1 VTSKKPQIDLAR
13 DSDKAT
19 TSSPPAPGGRGSRA
33 LRYLSRCDIP
43 SPSWQVDIVDGDKR
57 WLQSFADRDHGGSP
71 QALAAAQAWRD
82 RVVAQQRQIRRLEQ
96 GARSHVKINNTSG
109 FTGVSRTFRG
119 GGEHATPSRWVATWR
134 DLESRR
140 HAVGF
145 SVRTHGDEGAKALAV
160 QAYAAAMA
168 RLQEEALRRAAPVEP
183 ATQSTPPEAGNLHN
197 IYRIELA
204 SGSRGWHVNVK
215 RGNQPLTRHFGDSTF
230 GGHAN
235 ALAAARAWRDE
246 MMRKVSVPDYVV
258 WRRDIVK
265 SHNTSGIVGVHRNVV
280 RTRSKG
286 KLVETSYWTGCW
298 TTLDGKTRAR
308 AFNIAKYGEEQA
320 KLLAA
325 RFREEGMR
333 EVRDEAAAVAVVS
346 QASPRRDAGNP
357 SEARNEA
364 ALTRRKATGSKSA

>member
-82 RVVAQQRQIRRLEQ
+82 RVVAQLRQIRRYEQ
-96 GARSHVKINNTSG
+96 GARSKVYTSNTSG

-119 GGEHATPSRWVATWR
+119 SGEHATPSRWIATWL

-140 HAVGF
+140 HVVGF

-160 QAYAAAMA
+160 QAHAAAMS
-168 RLQEEALRRAAPVEP
+168 RLQEEALRRAAPAEP
-183 ATQSTPPEAGNLHN
+183 ATQCPPPESGDLRN

-204 SGSRGWHVNVK
+204 SGSRGWHVKVK

-235 ALAAARAWRDE
+235 ALAAAQAWRDE
-246 MMRKVSVPDYVV
+246 MLRKGSVPDYVV
-258 WRRDIVK
+258 WRRDILK
-265 SHNTSGIVGVHRNVV
+265 SHNTSGIVGVNRHVV

-286 KLVETSYWTGCW
+286 KLVETAYWTGSW
-298 TTLDGKTRAR
+298 TTLDSKTRSR
-308 AFNIAKYGEEQA
+308 SFNIAKYGEEQA

-325 RFREEGMR
+325 RFRQQGML
-333 EVRDEAAAVAVVS
+333 ELRDEAAELQEPPVRSRRRAARTS
-346 QASPRRDAGNP
+346 RPASSRT
-357 SEARNEA
+357 S
-364 ALTRRKATGSKSA
+364 